1 MTVTHTSWKGGA
13 QLGKRAAVTA
23 VAAALLTL
31 GIVPT
36 AQGHPGVVAP
46 VAEAPALAAHVTVA
60 PTGGKPTVVL
70 VHGAFADASGW
81 NSEIYRLRKLG
92 YPVIA
97 PANPLRGLTSD
108 ADYIRSVLATIS
120 GPIVLVGHSYGG
132 AVITNAARGVPNVKA
147 LVFVAAFVP
156 DVGQSI
162 GTAYDPA
169 TYPGSLLG
177 PTTTEVRPA
186 PNAAATTT
194 GGQDLDIYI
203 QAAHFR
209 EVFAGD
215 QSSRRALTMAAT
227 QRPLSLTANNE
238 VSGAPAWKTVPSWDL
253 ITLDDKAIS
262 PGGQA
267 FMAKRA
273 NAHTTTV
280 HSAHDVMVS
289 HPGAVVRTIIA
300 AATAVS

>member
-1 MTVTHTSWKGGA
+1 MTVTSSRWKGGA
-13 QLGKRAAVTA
+13 QLGKRAAVSTLI
-23 VAAALLTL
+23 AALFTL
-31 GIVPT
+31 GVVPA
-36 AQGHPGVVAP
+36 AQGLGVATAP
-46 VAEAPALAAHVTVA
+46 LADTQALPAHVTAA
-60 PTGGKPTVVL
+60 PTGGTPTVVL

-81 NSEIYRLRKLG
+81 SSEIYKLRKLG

-132 AVITNAARGVPNVKA
+132 AVITNAARGVPNVRA
-147 LVFVAAFVP
+147 LVFVAAFIP
-156 DVGQSI
+156 DVGQNI
-162 GTAYDPA
+162 GTAYDA
-169 TYPGSLLG
+169 STYPGSLLG

-186 PNAAATTT
+186 PNAAAP

-227 QRPLSLTANNE
+227 QRPLSLTANTE
-238 VSGAPAWKTVPSWDL
+238 LSGVPAWKTVPSWAL

-273 NAHTTTV
+273 NSHTTTV

-289 HPGAVVRTIIA
+289 HPDAVVRTILA
-300 AATAVS
+300 AVRAVS